1 MHASLPET
9 AAFIKEKGLALKL
22 DTQGSFPE
30 ILRKTV
36 PFCDYIAMD
45 WKMPLGRYDELIGV
59 PVDRAAV
66 RRSLELLKSGNVP
79 FEMRTT
85 VIPGIHT
92 REDMRTICEELRGV
106 RKLLLQPF
114 IPRDNLPDETLR
126 RIERTPQPLLED
138 FAQLCREYLDDVT
151 VR

>member
-9 AAFIKEKGLALKL
+9 AAFIRKKGLALKL
-22 DTQGSFPE
+22 DTQGSFPSV
-30 ILRKTV
+30 LRETM

-45 WKMPLGRYDELIGV
+45 WKMPLGRYDELAGV
-59 PVDRAAV
+59 PVDMAAI
-66 RRSLELLKSGNVP
+66 RESLELLKSGNVP

-92 REDMRTICEELRGV
+92 LDDMRIICEELRGV
-106 RKLLLQPF
+106 GKLVLQPF
-114 IPRDNLPDETLR
+114 IPRDNLLDETLR
-126 RIERTPQPLLED
+126 RTERAPRPLLEEY
-138 FAQLCREYLDDVT
+138 ASICRECLDDVT